1 MKESKAPTTQA
12 DFALRRAATALSI
25 AILTLTITGM
35 TTGVLLSFYYEPIA
49 GGAHDSLQTISTTV
63 SYGWLFRKMHSLA
76 GYGVIGIALIQIVVM
91 FLGRQFTSSWLFAW
105 FSGILFTLSAIGL
118 AWTSMILGWDQ
129 DGFWRFNLELGT
141 IQSIPLIGPQLREIL
156 TGGGAIST
164 LTIEHLYTIH
174 SYVVSTGAVILAVL
188 HLSGLV
194 WQEKEMSET
203 QSPAEVTQSIAE

>member
-1 MKESKAPTTQA
+1 MKELNVPTTQV
-12 DFALRRAATALSI
+12 DFALRRTATALSI
-25 AILTLTITGM
+25 AILTLTLIGAITGI
-35 TTGVLLSFYYEPIA
+35 LLSFYYEPIA
-49 GGAHDSLQTISTTV
+49 GGAFKSLGTITTTV
-63 SYGWLFRKMHSLA
+63 SYGWLFRKMHTLA
-76 GYGVIGIALIQIVVM
+76 GYGVITIALIQIVVM

-129 DGFWRFNLELGT
+129 DGYWRFNIELGT

-174 SYVVSTGAVILAVL
+174 SYIVSTGAIVLAVL

-203 QSPAEVTQSIAE
+203 QSTAEVAQSVAE